1 MEKSKLAML
10 REGIP
15 NHRIVNY
22 PGTDLKVAVVALSS
36 REIIEARE
44 GAMKYLKEKQVD
56 VNTADLVL
64 NLYILQ
70 LAMRDPGNLTEL
82 FIHSVEELES
92 HSTPVEIYEL
102 HRIYLEIQN
111 EVKSDLP
118 MITAEDFENIKKQL
132 GQMTLN
138 DFDGE
143 LQTILKRF
151 HLTLNSKISQTD
163 N

>member
-44 GAMKYLKEKQVD
+44 GAMKYLKNKQVD
-56 VNTADLVL
+56 LNTADLVL

-70 LAMRDPGNLTEL
+70 LAMRNPESLKEP
-82 FIHSVEELES
+82 FISSIEELEEL
-92 HSTPVEIYEL
+92 STPLEIYEL
-102 HRIYLEIQN
+102 HQIYLEVQN
-111 EVKSDLP
+111 EMKSDLQ
-118 MITAEDFENIKKQL
+118 MMTTDDFEALKKQL
-132 GQMTLN
+132 GQMTLK

-143 LQTILKRF
+143 LLTILKRF
-151 HLTLNSKISQTD
+151 HLTLASKASQGG